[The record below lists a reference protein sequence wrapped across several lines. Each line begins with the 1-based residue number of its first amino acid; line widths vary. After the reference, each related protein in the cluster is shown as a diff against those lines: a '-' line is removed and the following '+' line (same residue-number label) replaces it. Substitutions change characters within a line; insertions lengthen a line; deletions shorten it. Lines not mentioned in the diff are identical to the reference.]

1 MLQSLLFFL
10 LSFGFNLSLEGQ
22 ICPIEKQMQEQ
33 GLVNI
38 TDLAPAIAVDLKYSS
53 TDNFVGRDMYGRLER
68 AYLERGFAQRIAKA
82 QELLAK
88 KHKGYR
94 FIIYDA
100 SRPMSVQKQMRA
112 LVEGTPLAVY
122 VAEAKR
128 GGRHNYGVAVD
139 ISILDDK
146 GKALDMGTPFDHFGW
161 KAHTGQ
167 EELWLK
173 EGKISREVWQ
183 NRKLL
188 RSIMSA
194 VGLRPYRREWWH
206 YQERLPMSE
215 VRKRYK
221 RLDF

>member
-1 MLQSLLFFL
+1 MLGFLSILL
-10 LSFGFNLSLEGQ
+10 LSFSFNLGLEGQ
-22 ICPIEKQMQEQ
+22 VCQLEQKMQEQ
-33 GLVNI
+33 GLINI
-38 TDLAPAIAVDLKYSS
+38 SDLAPAIVVELKYSS
-53 TDNFVGRDMYGRLER
+53 TDNFVGRDMYGDLEC
-68 AYLERGFAQRIAKA
+68 AYLERGFAKRIAKA
-82 QELLAK
+82 QELLEQ
-88 KHKGYR
+88 KHHGYR

-100 SRPMSVQKQMRA
+100 SRPMSVQRKMRA
-112 LVEGTPLAVY
+112 LVEGTVLAVY
-122 VAEAKR
+122 VAEAKL

-167 EELWLK
+167 EDLWLK
-173 EGKISREVWQ
+173 EGKISQEVWQ

-194 VGLRPYRREWWH
+194 VGLRPYCREWWH

>member
-1 MLQSLLFFL
+1 MPQIFLSLL
-10 LSFGFNLSLEGQ
+10 LSLTIHFGLEAQ
-22 ICPIEKQMQEQ
+22 VSKLEYKMQAQ

-38 TDLAPAIAVDLKYSS
+38 TDLAPAIVVELKYSS
-53 TDNFVGRDMYGRLER
+53 EDNFVGRDMYGDLEC
-68 AYLERGFAQRIAKA
+68 AYLEKGFARKIAKA
-82 QELLAK
+82 QKILSQ
-88 KHKGYR
+88 KHHGYR
-94 FIIYDA
+94 FVIYDA
-100 SRPMSVQKQMRA
+100 ARPMSVQKQMRA

-139 ISILDDK
+139 ISILDER

-167 EELWLK
+167 EDLWLDQ
-173 EGKISREVWQ
+173 GKISQAVWR

-188 RSIMSA
+188 RGIMSA

-206 YQERLPMSE
+206 YQQRLPMSE
-215 VRKRYK
+215 VRRRYK

>member
-1 MLQSLLFFL
+1 MSWTLLILL

-22 ICPIEKQMQEQ
+22 ICQIERKMQEQ
-33 GLVNI
+33 GLINI
-38 TDLAPAIAVDLKYSS
+38 SDLAPAIVVELKYSS

-68 AYLERGFAQRIAKA
+68 AYLEQGFARRIAKA
-82 QELLAK
+82 QELLEQ
-88 KHKGYR
+88 KHHGYR

-100 SRPMSVQKQMRA
+100 SRPMSIQREMRA

-146 GKALDMGTPFDHFGW
+146 GKALDMGTPFDYFGSE
-161 KAHTGQ
+161 AHTGQ
-167 EELWLK
+167 EDLWLK

-188 RSIMSA
+188 RSVMSA

-206 YQERLPMSE
+206 YQECLPMRE